1 MVALSCH
8 GCGGQIVCT
17 GVEAETREGHQGDL
31 SDFFLRSLEQN
42 EEIVFNTA
50 FSYIFQILL

>member
-1 MVALSCH
+1 MDAEGRLSVRALRQRP
-8 GCGGQIVCT
+8 G
-17 GVEAETREGHQGDL
+17 EGHQGDL

-42 EEIVFNTA
+42 EEIVFNTT